1 MATFNFAAKT
11 MNDSNEGLILQAV
24 HARLLVIALPQINAG
39 NVVVR
44 SLPWDTDLQPPYVI
58 VSPAPES
65 AQWDQ
70 GTNEKD
76 RIILGSMISIV
87 VANDRNLSTTN
98 MAISLFWRQRVRRG
112 FQNVGKATFNPT
124 LLTGCFHEHTY
135 VESGEKFIDTAKR
148 MNYDA
153 QYLLVRTKI
162 KESRET
168 S

>member
-1 MATFNFAAKT
+1 MAVFNFAAKAMT
-11 MNDSNEGLILQAV
+11 DSNEGLILTAIHTRIV
-24 HARLLVIALPQINAG
+24 ALALPQINAA
-39 NVVVR
+39 NVVIR
-44 SLPWDTDLQPPYVI
+44 SLPWDSELSPPYVI
-58 VSPAPES
+58 VSPAPEA

-76 RIILGSMISIV
+76 RIIFGSMVSIV
-87 VANDRNLSTTN
+87 VANTRDLSTTN
-98 MAISLFWRQRVRRG
+98 MAISLFWRQRIRRC

-153 QYLLVRTKI
+153 QYLLIRTKI